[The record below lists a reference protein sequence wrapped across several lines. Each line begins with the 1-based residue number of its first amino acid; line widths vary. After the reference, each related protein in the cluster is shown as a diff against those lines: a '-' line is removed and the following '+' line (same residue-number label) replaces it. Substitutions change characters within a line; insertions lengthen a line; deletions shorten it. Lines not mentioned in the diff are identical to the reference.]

1 MRFGESFTPRLVL
14 AIISTL
20 LEEGA
25 IFVIWRWALPRFGI
39 ELSLYV
45 LIIIMVGWLVY
56 AVVTFI
62 VVTRA
67 LGKKAVIGLQ
77 TMIGSRG
84 KVARPLAPEGMVRIK
99 GELWGATSEEGEIDI
114 GEEVIVVGEDGLKLV
129 VRKGG
134 HRLTTR

>member
-1 MRFGESFTPRLVL
+1 
-14 AIISTL
+14 
-20 LEEGA
+20 
-25 IFVIWRWALPRFGI
+25 
-39 ELSLYV
+39 
-45 LIIIMVGWLVY
+45 
-56 AVVTFI
+56 
-62 VVTRA
+62 

-114 GEEVIVVGEDGLKLV
+114 GEEVIVVGEDGLKLI

-134 HRLTTR
+134 PRLTTR

>member
-14 AIISTL
+14 AIISTF

-39 ELSLYV
+39 ELPLYV

-77 TMIGSRG
+77 TMIGSKG
-84 KVARPLAPEGMVRIK
+84 KVARPLVPEGMVRIK
-99 GELWGATSEEGEIDI
+99 GELWGATSEEGQVDI
-114 GEEVIVVGEDGLKLV
+114 GEEVIVVGEDGLKLI

-134 HRLTTR
+134 PRLTTR

>member
-114 GEEVIVVGEDGLKLV
+114 GEEVIVVGEDGLKLI

-134 HRLTTR
+134 PRLTTR

>member
-14 AIISTL
+14 AIISTF

-39 ELSLYV
+39 ELPLYV

-77 TMIGSRG
+77 TMIGSKG
-84 KVARPLAPEGMVRIK
+84 KVARPLVPEGMVRIK
-99 GELWGATSEEGEIDI
+99 GELWGATSEEGQVDI
-114 GEEVIVVGEDGLKLV
+114 GEEVIVVGEDGLKLI

-134 HRLTTR
+134 SRFTTR